1 MVRTLFDINCPNIF
15 LNLSSEAK
23 EGKAKVNK
31 WDLIK
36 LKSFFTAKE
45 TIDKPK
51 IQPIEWEKIFA
62 IDMSNKFNIQK
73 YELLLQYKKK
83 SLKNKKANNLIK
95 KWAELNRHF
104 SKEEMQITNSN
115 MERCLTLLIIR
126 EMQIKI
132 TMRDHLT
139 LVRKTIIIKKKNA
152 DESVE
157 KRELL
162 YTVGGTVNWFSHCG
176 KQYDSFS

>member
-1 MVRTLFDINCPNIF
+1 M
-15 LNLSSEAK
+15 K
-23 EGKAKVNK
+23 
-31 WDLIK
+31 
-36 LKSFFTAKE
+36 
-45 TIDKPK
+45 
-51 IQPIEWEKIFA
+51 
-62 IDMSNKFNIQK
+62 
-73 YELLLQYKKK
+73 
-83 SLKNKKANNLIK
+83 
-95 KWAELNRHF
+95 
-104 SKEEMQITNSN
+104 
-115 MERCLTLLIIR
+115 RCLTPLALR

>member
-1 MVRTLFDINCPNIF
+1 MA
-15 LNLSSEAK
+15 S
-23 EGKAKVNK
+23 
-31 WDLIK
+31 
-36 LKSFFTAKE
+36 
-45 TIDKPK
+45 
-51 IQPIEWEKIFA
+51 
-62 IDMSNKFNIQK
+62 
-73 YELLLQYKKK
+73 
-83 SLKNKKANNLIK
+83 
-95 KWAELNRHF
+95 RHM
-104 SKEEMQITNSN
+104 K
-115 MERCLTLLIIR
+115 RCSTLLIIR

>member
-1 MVRTLFDINCPNIF
+1 
-15 LNLSSEAK
+15 
-23 EGKAKVNK
+23 
-31 WDLIK
+31 
-36 LKSFFTAKE
+36 
-45 TIDKPK
+45 
-51 IQPIEWEKIFA
+51 
-62 IDMSNKFNIQK
+62 
-73 YELLLQYKKK
+73 
-83 SLKNKKANNLIK
+83 
-95 KWAELNRHF
+95 
-104 SKEEMQITNSN
+104 MQITNSN